1 MANKIVEFAE
11 YCSQCKYS
19 PLKQDEEPCNE
30 CLTNP
35 VNEDSRKPIMFE
47 YEDKKAKGV
56 NLRGEPREE

>member
-11 YCSQCKYS
+11 YCSTCKYS
-19 PLKQDEEPCNE
+19 PLRGEEEPCNE

-35 VNEDSRKPIMFE
+35 VNEDSHKPIKYE

-56 NLRGEPREE
+56 NLRGEPKEG